1 MGWLSK
7 VLGIDKKREAA
18 QRNYDSAA
26 AAAERARKEASD
38 QAAQTAAK
46 EDAHRTSLK
55 NIAENGKRIADANNA
70 TAGQRETSNVV
81 AGGIAGTIA
90 GTINGVKKKKAASLS
105 NSLGI
110 NI

>member
-38 QAAQTAAK
+38 QAAMTSAK
-46 EDAHRTSLK
+46 EDAHRESLR
-55 NIAENGKRIADANNA
+55 NIAENGKRISDANNA
-70 TAGQRETSNVV
+70 TAGQRASSNVV
-81 AGGIAGTIA
+81 AGGVAGLIQGA
-90 GTINGVKKKKAASLS
+90 VSNLKKKKAASLS